1 MNTKNLFIL
10 LLFIIGNSFGQ
21 TWNKI
26 QDYTGTAR
34 DDGSTFTIGNKVY
47 CGTGL
52 QVGWTCTND
61 FYVFDLTTE
70 TWGTVLAMPA
80 PAARQYG
87 VGFSILGKGYVFGGV
102 NDMGT
107 FLNDLWQYNPT
118 TNTWLQKSNMPSVG
132 RSGTVAFVINDI
144 VYIVGGRTLAN
155 NAIPETW
162 MYNTTTD
169 LWTQQM
175 NTPMNG
181 TWRGVSF
188 TYNNKGYIGLGR
200 NNLDQNIKQ
209 FFEYTPTT
217 NTWTNVIGYSHIGRA
232 YTGFAQIGNFGYL
245 FGGADSLGFIDNT
258 FEKIDL
264 SNFST
269 LLLNPFTDIS
279 RKGCMAFVGNN
290 SFYIT
295 TGVSTS
301 ARFNETWKA
310 SDVVSIN
317 EFNIDESVFVF
328 PNPAKNKITIT
339 LKNAHLKYVKI
350 YNFLGQE
357 VQFIEASLSEINI
370 SCNLKAGVYNLVIGT
385 ENNNTLFRKLII
397 E

>member
-1 MNTKNLFIL
+1 MKSIPLFIL
-10 LLFIIGNSFGQ
+10 LLVVISKSFGQ
-21 TWNKI
+21 SWNKL
-26 QDYTGTAR
+26 QDFPGTAR

-61 FYVFDLTTE
+61 FHVFDLTTE
-70 TWGTVLAMPA
+70 TWGTISAMPSI
-80 PAARQYG
+80 AARQYG

-102 NDMGT
+102 NDLGT
-107 FLNDLWQYNPT
+107 FLNDIWEYNPT
-118 TNTWLQKSNMPSVG
+118 TNTWIQKSSMPAVG
-132 RSGTVAFVINDI
+132 RSGSVAFVINDI
-144 VYIVGGRTLAN
+144 VYLVGGRTLVN

-162 MYNTTTD
+162 MYNPITNS
-169 LWTQQM
+169 WTQLT
-175 NTPMNG
+175 NTPING
-181 TWRGVSF
+181 TWRGVAF

-200 NNLDQNIKQ
+200 NNLDQNNKQ

-217 NTWTNVIGYSHIGRA
+217 NTWTTISGYAHIGRA

-245 FGGADSLGFIDNT
+245 FGGADSVGFIDNT

-269 LLLNPFTDIS
+269 LVLNPFIS
-279 RKGCMAFVGNN
+279 IPRKGCMAFVGNN

-295 TGVSTS
+295 TGVSTA
-301 ARFNETWKA
+301 ARFNETWEA

-317 EFNIDESVFVF
+317 EIIKDESVLIF

-339 LKNAHLKYVKI
+339 LNNAQLKSVTI
-350 YNFLGQE
+350 YNCLGQE
-357 VQFIEASLSEINI
+357 VLCVASTHSEITI
-370 SCNLKAGVYNLVIGT
+370 SSILETGIYSIHICT
-385 ENNNTLFRKLII
+385 ENNNNLIRKLII
-397 E
+397 N